1 MPRSR
6 SGSIWALRTS
16 DWNGPFAGSRWG
28 KIMNTQDRELQV
40 TQDRELQDNE
50 LDEVS
55 GGGFWAEYVDFM
67 TDFASCVIAPLFS
80 SCK

>member
-1 MPRSR
+1 
-6 SGSIWALRTS
+6 
-16 DWNGPFAGSRWG
+16 
-28 KIMNTQDRELQV
+28 MNTQDRELQV